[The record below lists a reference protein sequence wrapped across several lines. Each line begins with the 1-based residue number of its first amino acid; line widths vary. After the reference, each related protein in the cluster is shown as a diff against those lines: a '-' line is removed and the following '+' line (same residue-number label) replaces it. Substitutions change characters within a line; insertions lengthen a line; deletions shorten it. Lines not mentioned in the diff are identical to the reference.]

1 MNDYTC
7 VMTDVRNDCWSSLVL
22 AELQYEGKLTYRELE
37 NLICNTETAAQRIV
51 RLLAIIG

>member
-37 NLICNTETAAQRIV
+37 NLICNTETSAQRFV
-51 RLLAIIG
+51 RLLPAE